1 MSAANEVEIK
11 FRVADVAQLEE
22 KLRGE
27 GFRQVTE
34 RTHEINTLYDFPG
47 HPLRD
52 RGEVLRIRRYG
63 DHWKLTHK
71 SKGSTARHKSRQE
84 IETVVED
91 GEKLA
96 AVFAALGLVPS
107 FRYEKYRAEW
117 SDGVG
122 AVVIDETPIGN
133 LAEIEGPPEWID
145 DVAARLGVGP
155 ANYIT
160 DSYVALFFQW
170 KQTTGSPAKEM
181 TFAQIGG
188 SADRA
193 NG

>member
-1 MSAANEVEIK
+1 MSSSNEVEIK
-11 FRVADVAQLEE
+11 FRVGDVAQLQQ
-22 KLRGE
+22 KLAGE

-34 RTHEINTLYDFPG
+34 RTHEVNTLYDLPG

-71 SKGSTARHKSRQE
+71 SKGSIARHKTRQE
-84 IETVVED
+84 IETAVDD

-96 AVFAALGLVPS
+96 AVFSALGFVPS

-122 AVVIDETPIGN
+122 HVVIDETPIGN

-145 DVAARLGVGP
+145 DVAARIGVGHGD
-155 ANYIT
+155 YIT

-170 KQTTGSPAKEM
+170 KQKTRSPANEM
-181 TFAQIGG
+181 TFAAVAAPAAQK
-188 SADRA
+188 S
-193 NG
+193 